1 MVGRENRGRTWGS
14 SCREEVPPPGNG
26 ARPTSRTDSDM
37 EDGLLSADQQQSYK
51 LHLLLLLNYY
61 RYELQPAGGLDDDDT
76 DEGVGTLPYPA
87 MSTRRELAL
96 ELREMLREC
105 TTAFEALPKITGG
118 KLTPAAECRRALQHL
133 CSAPSDRPNAFPH
146 GVISFGQVQLCPG
159 TRFEQCPGN
168 RKRLLPSRFLS
179 LAGSCWARYPPVLCG
194 ARGARSRGSEQS
206 AVVLQLPRC
215 LATSATAAALG
226 VRRQLRALRPAYGPA
241 QTDRPTSSGRPQL
254 RSRRG
259 GS

>member
-37 EDGLLSADQQQSYK
+37 EDGLLSADQQQS
-51 LHLLLLLNYY
+51 
-61 RYELQPAGGLDDDDT
+61 YELQPAGGLDDDDT